1 MRHLWSPPTLGSP
14 RSLAGLVG
22 AVALVACAGASGPA
36 LPADA
41 PIGIENTQMFVTV
54 ENRSGLAL
62 RDVQVR
68 IVPMGGGTEFIASVY
83 RLENGEKRDFPVGNF
98 RGRDGT
104 PLNLRVVR
112 PKSIKV
118 SGTDINNR
126 TIEVETAWKR

>member
-1 MRHLWSPPTLGSP
+1 MRHRWSVGPILL
-14 RSLAGLVG
+14 LAGAAML
-22 AVALVACAGASGPA
+22 AACAGAGGPT

-41 PIGIENTQMFVTV
+41 PIRIENTQMFVTV

-68 IVPMGGGTEFIASVY
+68 IIPVGGTTEFIASVY
-83 RLENGEKRDFPVGNF
+83 RLDNGEKRDFPLGNF

-104 PLNLRVVR
+104 PFNLRVVR

-118 SGTDINNR
+118 TGTDINNK
-126 TIEVETAWKR
+126 TIEVEAAWKR

>member
-1 MRHLWSPPTLGSP
+1 MRPFWSVG
-14 RSLAGLVG
+14 RMAVLAGV
-22 AVALVACAGASGPA
+22 AVLAACAGASGPT

-41 PIGIENTQMFVTV
+41 PIRIENSQMFVTV

-68 IVPMGGGTEFIASVY
+68 IIPVGGTTEFIASVY
-83 RLENGEKRDFPVGNF
+83 RLENGEKRDFPLSAF

-104 PLNLRVVR
+104 PFNLRVVR
-112 PKSIKV
+112 PKSVKV
-118 SGTDINNR
+118 SGTDINNK

>member
-1 MRHLWSPPTLGSP
+1 MRHHWSTGP
-14 RSLAGLVG
+14 AAVV
-22 AVALVACAGASGPA
+22 AVALALGGCAGAGGPT

-41 PIGIENTQMFVTV
+41 PIRIDNTQMFVTV

-68 IVPMGGGTEFIASVY
+68 IIPVGGTTEFITSVY
-83 RLENGEKRDFPVGNF
+83 RLENGEKRDFPLGNF

-104 PLNLRVVR
+104 PFNLRVVR

-118 SGTDINNR
+118 TGTDINNK